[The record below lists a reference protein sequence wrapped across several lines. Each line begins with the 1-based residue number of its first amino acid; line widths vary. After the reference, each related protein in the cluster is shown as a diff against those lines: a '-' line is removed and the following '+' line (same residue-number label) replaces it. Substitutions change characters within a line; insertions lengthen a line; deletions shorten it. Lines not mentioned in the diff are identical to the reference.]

1 MDVTLTTAAEPLPG
15 LLSRSEVVGIAY
27 EQISPIAGA
36 LNEVARATR
45 LLRTM
50 SRGDVE

>member
-1 MDVTLTTAAEPLPG
+1 MLSPAAESLPG
-15 LLSRSEVVGIAY
+15 VLCRSEVVDITY

-50 SRGDVE
+50 THGTVE